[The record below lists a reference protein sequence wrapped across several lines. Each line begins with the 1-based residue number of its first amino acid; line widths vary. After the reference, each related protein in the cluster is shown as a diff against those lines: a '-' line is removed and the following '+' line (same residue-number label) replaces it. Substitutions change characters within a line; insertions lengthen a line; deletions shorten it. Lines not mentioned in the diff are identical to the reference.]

1 MKQIRSSCQSR
12 TDKKTYHSELYSIP
26 AKGIPLEAQ
35 NAVQACWDMVEEVN
49 EAPVRARAL
58 TASAMQ
64 PTALNPGERVDCFPL
79 GVALALEEDEVEL
92 DELVLTTV
100 DVAALEGATLEE
112 AAELEEATEL
122 EATTDFGE
130 EAELEEATEL
140 EEAAE
145 LEDATELDDVTEEDA
160 ALALDD
166 ATELD
171 EATDEDATAGAG
183 NRSPLRNKVKVELPP
198 QFSVYWESEQAMEHL
213 VLSKSVVLEA
223 PLAMA
228 MPQ

>member
-12 TDKKTYHSELYSIP
+12 TDKETYHSELYSIP

-122 EATTDFGE
+122 
-130 EAELEEATEL
+130 
-140 EEAAE
+140 
-145 LEDATELDDVTEEDA
+145 DDVTEEDA